1 MFILEWLT
9 DYMNTPKMEM
19 TGDVELLGMLAIG
32 IIAFLVIGACWLIG
46 YIITLVKVIK
56 EKKGRKR

>member
-1 MFILEWLT
+1 MFIIEWLT
-9 DYMNTPKMEM
+9 DYMNTPKMEL
-19 TGDVELLGMLAIG
+19 TTETEILGMLAIG

-46 YIITLVKVIK
+46 YIITLVKAIK

>member
-9 DYMNTPKMEM
+9 DYMNTPKMEL
-19 TGDVELLGMLAIG
+19 TTETEILGMLAIG
-32 IIAFLVIGACWLIG
+32 IIAFLVIGACWLID